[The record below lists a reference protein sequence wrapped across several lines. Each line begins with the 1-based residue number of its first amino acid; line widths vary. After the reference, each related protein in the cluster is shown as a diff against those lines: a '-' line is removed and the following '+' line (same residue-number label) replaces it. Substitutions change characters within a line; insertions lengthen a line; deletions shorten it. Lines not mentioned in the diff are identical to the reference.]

1 MESGEWGLCC
11 RSSDT
16 SDAREARNWG
26 GGEDIPSWLIGVGK
40 GGVDGQKCLYFNAF
54 PRANTLSNIV

>member
-1 MESGEWGLCC
+1 MESLLCELSC

-16 SDAREARNWG
+16 RDVREARSW
-26 GGEDIPSWLIGVGK
+26 GGEDISLWLIGVGK

-54 PRANTLSNIV
+54 PRANALSNIV